1 MGDTKIEYCTKVWN
15 PVTGCTHSG
24 SPGCDHCWAAAMVK
38 RFPHLHGTKPFPYG
52 DNLVE
57 AIPFSTI
64 QFHPSR
70 LDEPLR
76 WRKPQRVFVCSMGDL
91 FHPEVSVTW
100 LESVLAV
107 ITRCPQHTFMI
118 LSKRPE
124 RFLLLTEDRLRIS
137 RTDTWPIRNL
147 WLGVSVENQQTA
159 DQRIPI
165 LLQTPAAK
173 RFVSVEPCIS
183 HVDLL
188 KYLNGG
194 NQHEQ
199 GREGIYG
206 PDRARGFQCGP
217 GGEYLEARGN
227 DRREPFGQPI
237 LFPPVYEPTESRKKH
252 KNRIPNS
259 DVFRGPSADGGGGP
273 PCRLDGGE
281 SFCHSK
287 GD

>member
-1 MGDTKIEYCTKVWN
+1 MGETKIEYCTKVWS

-38 RFPHLHGTKPFPYG
+38 RFPPLHGLKLGDTKWE
-52 DNLVE
+52 NL
-57 AIPFSTI
+57 PFSEI
-64 QFHPSR
+64 RFHPHR

-159 DQRIPI
+159 DERIPI
-165 LLQTPAAK
+165 LLKTPAAM
-173 RFVSVEPCIS
+173 RFVSVEPMLGP
-183 HVDLL
+183 VDLREVSTFGVSSAAGNKLSDCLNWVICGSESGPNRRPCSPDWIKSLRDQCVATGVPFFL
-188 KYLNGG
+188 KQIEVNGKLVKMPLID
-194 NQHEQ
+194 
-199 GREGIYG
+199 GRVWDQIPEG
-206 PDRARGFQCGP
+206 R
-217 GGEYLEARGN
+217 
-227 DRREPFGQPI
+227 
-237 LFPPVYEPTESRKKH
+237 
-252 KNRIPNS
+252 
-259 DVFRGPSADGGGGP
+259 
-273 PCRLDGGE
+273 
-281 SFCHSK
+281 
-287 GD
+287 